1 MVKSIKEKLNELLIE
16 SNLVTKEQLDKA
28 IEEQKKRGG
37 GNLSRLLVEQG
48 SITEN
53 DLMALLS
60 QETDIPIINLSR
72 YKIDQDV
79 ARIVPERMAR
89 YYRLIPISRLG
100 NIITVATAD
109 PFNILAIDDIRLLT
123 NYEIKPVIS
132 TDKEILKAIDKCFV
146 SEAGTLETILKD
158 SKEEYVVSTVE
169 DEKFE
174 VGEVEKESRKAPIIK
189 MVDLLLS
196 ESLKRRASDIHI
208 EPYEN
213 KLRIR
218 YRVDGALQE
227 AFTLPKTH
235 QNAIMARLKI
245 MSGMDIT
252 EARLPQDGRFKVKL
266 EEREVDFRVSVLPI
280 THGGKVVLRALDKSS
295 LSIGLDRLGFS
306 PNSLKLFKESVAKP
320 YGMILITGPT
330 GSGKST
336 TLYSII
342 NQLNTQERNI
352 MTVEDPVEYLVD
364 GITQVQVHQEIGL
377 TFANGLRSILRQSP
391 DIILVGEIRDFE
403 TADIAIKASLTGQL
417 VFSTLHTNDAPGA
430 VTRLV
435 DMGIEPFLIA
445 SSVIM
450 VAAQRLCRK
459 ICQNCKE
466 PVDIPESE
474 LKELGIE
481 DGKNRAFYHGRG
493 CPQCRLT
500 GYYGRMGASEIF
512 VPDDTIK
519 DMIINRS
526 SSHELKTYAVQHGMK
541 TLRDDAVEKFVSGLT
556 TLEEILRITSEE

>member
-37 GNLSRLLVEQG
+37 GNLSKILIGQG

-72 YKIDQDV
+72 YKIDQEV

-109 PFNILAIDDIRLLT
+109 PFNILAIDDIRFLT

-146 SEAGTLETILKD
+146 SESGTLETILKE

-169 DEKFE
+169 EERFE
-174 VGEVEKESRKAPIIK
+174 VGEVEKESQKAPIIK

-235 QNAIMARLKI
+235 QNAILARLKI

-306 PNSLKLFKESVAKP
+306 PNSLKLFKESVTKP

-342 NQLNTQERNI
+342 NQMNTQDRNI
-352 MTVEDPVEYLVD
+352 MTVEDPVEYLVE
-364 GITQVQVHQEIGL
+364 GITQMQVNQEIGL
-377 TFANGLRSILRQSP
+377 TFATGLRSILRQSP

-403 TADIAIKASLTGQL
+403 TADIAIKAALTGQL

-459 ICQNCKE
+459 ICPNCKE

-493 CPQCRLT
+493 CNQCRLT

-512 VPDDTIK
+512 VPDDAIK

-541 TLRDDAVEKFVSGLT
+541 TLRDDAIEKFVSGLT